1 MSAGLLLN
9 KHTCSSI
16 STRDS
21 ESVRWQAPAPPMPPP
36 IICWRTDHPSCIAD
50 VPTPVLPVGSPTPCL
65 PAIILIEDA
74 PPTASVHSSIVTLVN
89 SAIGAGIL
97 ALPYAF
103 RCTGWAAGLA
113 TVFSLGATQAYTLFV
128 LSRHAEEAGSTTYGA
143 LVRLIDRLHL
153 STMMCA
159 AAAASCCFMA
169 V

>member
-1 MSAGLLLN
+1 
-9 KHTCSSI
+9 
-16 STRDS
+16 
-21 ESVRWQAPAPPMPPP
+21 
-36 IICWRTDHPSCIAD
+36 
-50 VPTPVLPVGSPTPCL
+50 
-65 PAIILIEDA
+65 
-74 PPTASVHSSIVTLVN
+74 VHSSIVTLVN

-128 LSRHAEEAGSTTYGA
+128 LSRHAEYAGSTTYGA
-143 LVRLIDRLHL
+143 LVRLIDRLRL

-169 V
+169 VRPSSAAHTPLQVRKMLGKRASLALCAVIVVFLFLACSAFLMLIGEQRSAFSISLWECHQCRRAR